1 MNSDNVSIIVEL
13 FPTEL
18 GRIEMNLDFRE
29 KKFMI
34 YLKAFNK
41 NEYTYIFNVIK
52 SLKPLYTN
60 NDTTKLNIYSNNTGF
75 ILKCI

>member
-1 MNSDNVSIIVEL
+1 MNPDNVSIIVEL

-18 GRIEMNLDFRE
+18 AKIEMNLDFRE